1 MLYQDKYTIQHKRVY
16 VAIQIRAGNYGQ
28 AEMSVKEFQ
37 FSEKGKDSHQFFYE
51 INCFSSSLYHL
62 LL

>member
-1 MLYQDKYTIQHKRVY
+1 M
-16 VAIQIRAGNYGQ
+16 AIQIRAGNYGQ